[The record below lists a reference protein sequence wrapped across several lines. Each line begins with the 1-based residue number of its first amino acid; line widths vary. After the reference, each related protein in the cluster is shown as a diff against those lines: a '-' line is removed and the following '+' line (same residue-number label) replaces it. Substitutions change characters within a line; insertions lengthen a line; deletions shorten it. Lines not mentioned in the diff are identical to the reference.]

1 MRKTKS
7 KLIYAMVVFI
17 MAAVLIVPNALM
29 RESNAAKK
37 VTPKT
42 ITLINVSAPA
52 YNKVT
57 INWKKASGATDY
69 KIYYPKYN

>member
-1 MRKTKS
+1 
-7 KLIYAMVVFI
+7 
-17 MAAVLIVPNALM
+17 MAAALIVPTALM

-37 VTPKT
+37 ITPNTVTLTK
-42 ITLINVSAPA
+42 ISSPA

-57 INWKKASGATDY
+57 INWKKTSGATDY